1 LATQSQAIKDKF
13 DIPAFIEFHN
23 SGDTDTKIKVYH
35 EKAGAA
41 GLKFPVLL
49 KSKVGAKS
57 RYAHYF
63 YVVKNEEGLR
73 EALSF
78 EGYEEELLLAQAYLP
93 HFEQVYK
100 VYSIK
105 DWFCEEIRLS
115 LPDKV
120 ILSEDC
126 FPFDS

>member
-1 LATQSQAIKDKF
+1 M
-13 DIPAFIEFHN
+13 FIEFHN
-23 SGDTDTKIKVYH
+23 SGDTETKINNYN

-49 KSKVGAKS
+49 KSKVGAKAK
-57 RYAHYF
+57 YAHYF

-78 EGYEEELLLAQAYLP
+78 EGFEDASLLAQAYVP

-100 VYSIK
+100 VYSIR

-120 ILSEDC
+120 ILSENC